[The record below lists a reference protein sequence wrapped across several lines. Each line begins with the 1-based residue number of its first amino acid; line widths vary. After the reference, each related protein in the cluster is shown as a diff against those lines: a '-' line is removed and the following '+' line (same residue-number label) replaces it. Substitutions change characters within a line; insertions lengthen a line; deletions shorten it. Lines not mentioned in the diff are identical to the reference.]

1 MYKIQYTFKEKE
13 GEYLQSVLNRRHTK
27 HSHRLCCDFTL
38 RSLSTSYFL
47 TWHVS
52 ITSSVIF
59 AMLGQKMA
67 TAQLDCVTL
76 NACSTYTVYCP
87 YTRRC
92 CWSFPL
98 RGVILFCHPD
108 GFNPFI
114 FCAPERCMLP
124 FWTQESGGAAE
135 SGSAGGWQE
144 HAG

>member
-1 MYKIQYTFKEKE
+1 MYKIQYICKEKE
-13 GEYLQSVLNRRHTK
+13 GEYLQPVLNRRHTK
-27 HSHRLCCDFTL
+27 HAHRLCCNFTL

-47 TWHVS
+47 PWHIS

-59 AMLGQKMA
+59 ALLGQKMA
-67 TAQLDCVTL
+67 TAQLERVTL

-98 RGVILFCHPD
+98 GRVILFCHPD
-108 GFNPFI
+108 GSDPFI
-114 FCAPERCMLP
+114 FCAPEGCMLP

-135 SGSAGGWQE
+135 SGLAGGWRE
-144 HAG
+144 HVG